1 MSTRADLIVELG
13 TEELPPKALRMLSDA
28 FVEGIGRG
36 LDRAGLD
43 YAALK
48 GFATPRRLGVQ
59 VSSLVGSQADTV
71 NERRGPAVTAA
82 FDGDGNP
89 TPAALGFARSCGVS
103 VEALETMKSA
113 KGAWLV
119 FRHQQPGA
127 SVHDL
132 VPDIVRSALAGLP
145 IPKRMRW
152 GSLEEAF
159 VRPVHWLVMLYGD
172 TVIDAVMLG
181 VRSGRETRGHRFHH
195 PASLY
200 IAEPVG
206 YAPLLETQGHV
217 MPEFAARREAVRAQV
232 KEMAVGVGGTAVID
246 EALLDEVTGM
256 VEWPVALSG
265 DFDRRFLEVPSE
277 ALVSAMKGH
286 QKYFHVVDAQGRL
299 LPHFITVSNI
309 ESRDP
314 DVVRAGNERVI
325 RPRLAD
331 AMFFW
336 NQDRRL
342 RLVERL
348 EQLRTVVF
356 QQRLGSLYQKA
367 ERVSSLAGE
376 IVSLLGGQREAGE
389 RAGWLSKCD
398 LMTDMV
404 GEFPELQGV
413 MGRYYALHD
422 GESSEVAQALDEQY
436 QPRFAGDVLPAT
448 TIGRALAIADKLDTL
463 TGIFG
468 IGQAPTGDK
477 DPYGLRRA
485 ALGVLRIMIEHQLA
499 LDLEPLL
506 DSALKAY
513 QAQGVKGFDTD
524 RTMTTVFDFMMDRLR
539 AYYQDAGIRGDVF
552 DAVSARRPTQPS
564 DFDARVRAVE
574 AFRRL
579 PEAESLAAANKR
591 IRNILRKTGETIAN
605 SIDPGLLH
613 EASEEAL
620 AQQMGELIQIVEP
633 LFERREYESA
643 LTRLAALRPQVDRYF
658 DEVLVMCDDAPLRR
672 NRLAQLSQL
681 QDLFLRVADL
691 SFLQPSG

>member
-1 MSTRADLIVELG
+1 VSDRADLVVELG

-28 FVEGIGRG
+28 FVDGVGRG
-36 LDRAGLD
+36 LVKAGLAYD
-43 YAALK
+43 TLK

-59 VSSLVGSQADTV
+59 VRALAGSQADTV
-71 NERRGPAVTAA
+71 SERRGPAVTAA
-82 FDGDGNP
+82 FDDDGNP
-89 TPAALGFARSCGVS
+89 TPAALGFARSCGVN
-103 VEALETMKSA
+103 VESLETMENT

-132 VPDIVRSALAGLP
+132 VPDVVGSALTGLP

-152 GSLEEAF
+152 GDIDEAF

-172 TVIDAVMLG
+172 SVIDAVMFG
-181 VRSGRETRGHRFHH
+181 VRSGRQTHGHRFHH
-195 PASLY
+195 PGSLY

-217 MPEFAARREAVRAQV
+217 MPDFTARREAVRAQV
-232 KEMAVGVGGTAVID
+232 KEMAVGVGGKAVID

-256 VEWPVALSG
+256 VEWPVALCG
-265 DFDRRFLEVPSE
+265 DFDRRFLEVPPE
-277 ALVSAMKGH
+277 ALVSAMKRH

-314 DVVRAGNERVI
+314 DVVRTGNERVI

-336 NQDRRL
+336 NQDRRR
-342 RLVERL
+342 RLGERL
-348 EQLRTVVF
+348 EHLRAVVF

-367 ERVSSLAGE
+367 ERVSELAGE
-376 IVSLLGGQREAGE
+376 IVSQLGGQRETGE

-422 GESSEVAQALDEQY
+422 GEANEVAHALDEQY
-436 QPRFAGDVLPAT
+436 QPRFAGDSLPAT
-448 TIGRALAIADKLDTL
+448 MTGRALAIADKLDTL

-485 ALGVLRIMIEHQLA
+485 ALGVLRIMIEHRLT
-499 LDLEPLL
+499 LDLQPLL
-506 DSALKAY
+506 AAVVNAY
-513 QAQGVKGFDTD
+513 RVQGVKGFDGD
-524 RTMTTVFDFMMDRLR
+524 RTATQVFDFMMERLR

-591 IRNILRKTGETIAN
+591 IRNILRKAEEKIAE
-605 SIDPGLLH
+605 SID
-613 EASEEAL
+613 EAL
-620 AQQMGELIQIVEP
+620 LSEPSERALARQMGELLETVEP
-633 LFERREYESA
+633 LFETREYESA

-658 DEVLVMCDDAPLRR
+658 DEVLVMCDDAPRRR
-672 NRLAQLSQL
+672 NRLAHLSQL

-691 SFLQPSG
+691 SLLQPSG

>member
-1 MSTRADLIVELG
+1 VSDRADLVVELG
-13 TEELPPKALRMLSDA
+13 TEELPPKALRMLSEA
-28 FVEGIGRG
+28 FVEGVGRG
-36 LDRAGLD
+36 LAKAGLAYD
-43 YAALK
+43 SLK

-59 VSSLVGSQADTV
+59 VRNLVGSQANTV

-103 VEALETMKSA
+103 VESLETTEST

-119 FRHQQPGA
+119 FRHQLPGA

-132 VPDIVRSALAGLP
+132 VPDVVSSVLAGLP

-152 GSLEEAF
+152 GSIDEAF

-172 TVIDAVMLG
+172 RVIDAVMFG
-181 VRSGRETRGHRFHH
+181 VRSGRQTHGHRFHH
-195 PASLY
+195 PGALY
-200 IAEPVG
+200 VAEPVG

-217 MPEFAARREAVRAQV
+217 IPDFAARREAVRAQV

-265 DFDRRFLEVPSE
+265 NFDRRFLEVPPE

-314 DVVRAGNERVI
+314 DVVRTGNERVI

-336 NQDRRL
+336 NQDRRR
-342 RLVERL
+342 RLGERL
-348 EQLRTVVF
+348 EQLRAVVF
-356 QQRLGSLYQKA
+356 QHQLGSLYKKA
-367 ERVSSLAGE
+367 ERVSQLTGE
-376 IVSLLGGQREAGE
+376 IVSQLGGQRESGE

-398 LMTDMV
+398 LLTDMV

-422 GESSEVAQALDEQY
+422 GESNEVAQALDEQY
-436 QPRFAGDVLPAT
+436 QPRYAGDSLPVT
-448 TIGRALAIADKLDTL
+448 MTGRALAIADKLDTL

-485 ALGVLRIMIEHQLA
+485 ALGVLRIMIEYRLT

-506 DSALKAY
+506 AKVVKAY
-513 QAQGVKGFDTD
+513 RAQGVKGFDDDHTAAA
-524 RTMTTVFDFMMDRLR
+524 VFDFMMERLR
-539 AYYQDAGIRGDVF
+539 AYYQDVGIRSDVF
-552 DAVSARRPTQPS
+552 DAVSARHPTQPS

-591 IRNILRKTGETIAN
+591 IRNILRKAEEDIAE
-605 SIDPGLLH
+605 SIDDALLH
-613 EASEEAL
+613 EPSERAL
-620 AQQMGELIQIVEP
+620 AEQMAKLLEIVEP

-643 LTRLAALRPQVDRYF
+643 LTRLAALRPHVDRYF
-658 DEVLVMCDDAPLRR
+658 DEVLVMCDEEPRRR
-672 NRLAQLSQL
+672 NRLAHLNQL

-691 SFLQPSG
+691 SLLQPSG